1 MEEKYI
7 VTLYQKIQL
16 NENVIVFRRIG
27 TIDNVQ
33 IDSNDEFQEITYY
46 DNEGKRVIVE
56 CMTNPYTFVSDDI
69 YCYGFP
75 VTLSTLKEIYPQ
87 KKDIID
93 LKETYIKDMSEVI
106 SFAYYDREND
116 SVKILATN
124 EITLNEVGTDILF
137 TNFNVVYD
145 SINNSEEIT
154 YPLKDFRKMVKLAQ
168 TGRYDILKEELL
180 RINDSI
186 DEMEDMIIIPNKKQ
200 EVNHIEE
207 ENIKIKNIDESL
219 EKLNQLVGLDNIKL
233 EINKLLKY
241 LIYINKVK
249 DKTNLSNP
257 NLHMFFTGNPGTGK
271 TTVAR
276 IIGSILY
283 NMGYIKKDKVTEIT
297 PERLI
302 AGYVGQTAI
311 KTRELLDKNRGGV
324 IFIDEAYI
332 LAGKAQQ
339 FAGEALTEILKEL
352 EKNETVFIFA
362 GYVDE
367 MKEFMEMNPG
377 LTSRIGYY
385 LDYKDYTKEEL
396 YQIFEYKLNSIG
408 LKVNDGLKEIIINH
422 LNEITDTK
430 NFGNGRYIDKLV
442 NKLLL
447 EHATNT
453 ETITDETSLLTL
465 TENDWKEEVKDT
477 LVFKTKTKSIGFKS

>member
-1 MEEKYI
+1 MGEKFI

-16 NENVIVFRRIG
+16 NENVIVFKRIG
-27 TIDNVQ
+27 TIDNVL
-33 IDSNDEFQEITYY
+33 IDSNDDFQDITYY
-46 DNEGKRVIVE
+46 DKDRKRVTIE
-56 CMTNPYTFVSDDI
+56 CMNNPYTFVSDDAF
-69 YCYGFP
+69 CYGFP
-75 VTLSTLKEIYPQ
+75 VTINTLKEIYPQ
-87 KKDIID
+87 KKDVTE
-93 LKETYIKDMSEVI
+93 LKEAYLKDMSEVI

-124 EITLNEVGTDILF
+124 EITLNEVGEDKLF

-154 YPLKDFRKMVKLAQ
+154 CPLKDFRKMVRLAQ
-168 TGRYDILKEELL
+168 TGKYDILKEELL
-180 RINDSI
+180 RINDNI
-186 DEMEDMIIIPNKKQ
+186 DTMEDLIIVPKEEQ
-200 EVNHIEE
+200 EIECTEE
-207 ENIKIKNIDESL
+207 ETTKIKNIDASL

-233 EINKLLKY
+233 EVNKLLKY

-249 DKTNLSNP
+249 DKATLGNP

-276 IIGSILY
+276 IIGNILY
-283 NMGYIKKDKVTEIT
+283 NMGYIKKDKFTEIT
-297 PERLI
+297 PEKII

-311 KTRELLDKNRGGV
+311 KTRNLLDENKGGV

-367 MKEFMEMNPG
+367 MREFMEMNPG

-396 YQIFEYKLNSIG
+396 YQIFEYKLNNIG
-408 LKVNDGLKEIIINH
+408 LKANDNLKEIIINH
-422 LNEITDTK
+422 LNEIINNK

-447 EHATNT
+447 EHAYNT
-453 ETITDETSLLTL
+453 ETITDEASLLTL

-477 LVFKTKTKSIGFKS
+477 LVFKTKSKKIGF

>member
-1 MEEKYI
+1 M
-7 VTLYQKIQL
+7 
-16 NENVIVFRRIG
+16 
-27 TIDNVQ
+27 
-33 IDSNDEFQEITYY
+33 
-46 DNEGKRVIVE
+46 
-56 CMTNPYTFVSDDI
+56 
-69 YCYGFP
+69 
-75 VTLSTLKEIYPQ
+75 
-87 KKDIID
+87 
-93 LKETYIKDMSEVI
+93 
-106 SFAYYDREND
+106 
-116 SVKILATN
+116 
-124 EITLNEVGTDILF
+124 
-137 TNFNVVYD
+137 
-145 SINNSEEIT
+145 
-154 YPLKDFRKMVKLAQ
+154 
-168 TGRYDILKEELL
+168 KEELL
-180 RINDSI
+180 RINDNI
-186 DEMEDMIIIPNKKQ
+186 DTMEDLIIVPKEEQ
-200 EVNHIEE
+200 EIECTEE
-207 ENIKIKNIDESL
+207 ETTKIKNIDASL

-233 EINKLLKY
+233 EVNKLLKY

-249 DKTNLSNP
+249 DKVNLGNP

-276 IIGSILY
+276 IIGNILY
-283 NMGYIKKDKVTEIT
+283 NMGYIKKDKFTEIT
-297 PERLI
+297 PEKII

-311 KTRELLDKNRGGV
+311 KTRDLLDENKGGV

-367 MKEFMEMNPG
+367 MREFMEMNPG

-396 YQIFEYKLNSIG
+396 YQIFEYKLNNIG
-408 LKVNDGLKEIIINH
+408 LKANDNLKEIIINH
-422 LNEITDTK
+422 LNEIINNK

-447 EHATNT
+447 EHAYNT
-453 ETITDETSLLTL
+453 ETITDEASLLTL

-477 LVFKTKTKSIGFKS
+477 LVFKTKSKKIGF